1 MREQPSLYHPGVP
14 VGCDQQSQYP
24 QTELGQIQGVA
35 FEAWQHDS
43 LVRFA
48 FEANKRIHELEVDRK
63 LLLEAYRELLR
74 RQ

>member
-1 MREQPSLYHPGVP
+1 MGAPDRLPDAGGDDSSGAAHRRVEFG
-14 VGCDQQSQYP
+14 
-24 QTELGQIQGVA
+24 
-35 FEAWQHDS
+35 AWAHDS

-48 FEANKRIHELEVDRK
+48 IDASKRMTELEADRK

>member
-1 MREQPSLYHPGVP
+1 MGSSDRLPDAGRNDSSGAADRSV
-14 VGCDQQSQYP
+14 
-24 QTELGQIQGVA
+24 T
-35 FEAWQHDS
+35 FETWQHDS

-48 FEANKRIHELEVDRK
+48 IDANKRILELEVDRK